1 MYVCARSWQTG
12 TANDYNYTQ
21 VSIAQYNLSTAY
33 DVATATYDK
42 INNTVVAGLM
52 GINDVAWNADGTKAF
67 IAVAYENT
75 YSPLANRY
83 QTWECACS
91 SAYDVSGINV
101 SSPTNVMIMPSSDAQ
116 SLLFSHDGKKIF
128 GANDTEGIF
137 TVDLTTAY
145 SFTGHTTGH
154 TTANSCITSAQ
165 MGLGSNLR
173 LWGISFS
180 NDGKIAFITQGQ
192 AAPNN
197 QEWKLTLATAY
208 DLTSYSN
215 TETLS
220 IGSDYVYDKSL
231 ITYNNVTNNVA
242 FGSFSSTTSWNYYET
257 GPIDIVPPTALTDGW
272 VVRSDFTSG
281 IGNYPNN
288 EKLYAIDGDSSG
300 NIYVA
305 GYDAAINKIL
315 VAQYDKD
322 GSRQW
327 TFEAGGYGSN
337 TCLLYTS
344 PSPRD

>member
-1 MYVCARSWQTG
+1 YIACGNDGLFEFQWGTASGGGGTYGTLTKTVDWDTIKGSVESTVDSWGFYPAGYTFNNDGTKMYVCARSWQTG

-75 YSPLANRY
+75 YNPIANRY
-83 QTWECACS
+83 QIWECACS

-101 SSPTNVMIMPSSDAQ
+101 SSPTNVMIMPNLLEPQ

-128 GANDTEGIF
+128 AAGDTEGIF

-154 TTANSCITSAQ
+154 TTANSCVTSAQ
-165 MGLGSNLR
+165 MGFASNLR

-180 NDGKIAFITQGQ
+180 NDGITAFITQGQ
-192 AAPNN
+192 AGSSN
-197 QEWKLTLATAY
+197 QQWKLTLATAY

-215 TETLS
+215 TET
-220 IGSDYVYDKSL
+220 
-231 ITYNNVTNNVA
+231 
-242 FGSFSSTTSWNYYET
+242 
-257 GPIDIVPPTALTDGW
+257 
-272 VVRSDFTSG
+272 
-281 IGNYPNN
+281 
-288 EKLYAIDGDSSG
+288 
-300 NIYVA
+300 
-305 GYDAAINKIL
+305 
-315 VAQYDKD
+315 
-322 GSRQW
+322 
-327 TFEAGGYGSN
+327 
-337 TCLLYTS
+337 
-344 PSPRD
+344 